1 MEKIPT
7 ENNLESKEGGLER
20 YKDLVQE
27 ILFVRHGATS
37 YKEQFDKN
45 FDGGNDLKEIGVTQA
60 EEAGLHIDDFVN
72 KEKSVKIFTS
82 PRARTKNTADIIKNK
97 LAESNPS
104 TQINISNAESLIN
117 TKVRKGDD
125 EVDVWSSLFTEY
137 QNREALPQMND
148 EYYSGKL
155 NERYGNVIESPTAQ
169 SERVLDSFTK
179 MLRIIRKRE
188 ELGKDNE
195 NVVLVGHNETL
206 NLLLQNYG
214 KNLSENDFRIISTG
228 EVAHMEIYP
237 DYVIVKYN
245 EQEYKL
251 NM

>member
-7 ENNLESKEGGLER
+7 ENNMEGNIEK

-45 FDGGNDLKEIGVTQA
+45 FDKGNDLREIGVSEA
-60 EEAGLHIDDFVN
+60 EEAGIHVDDFIN

-82 PRARTKNTADIIKNK
+82 PRVRAKNTADIIKSK
-97 LAESNPS
+97 LEEVNPS
-104 TQINISNAESLIN
+104 TQVKISNAESLIN
-117 TKVRKGDD
+117 TKVREGDD
-125 EVDVWSSLFTEY
+125 EVDVWSFLRTEY

-148 EYYSGKL
+148 EYYSGEL
-155 NERYGNVIESPTAQ
+155 NEKYGDVIESPTEQ
-169 SERVLDSFTK
+169 SERIKNSFEK

-188 ELGKDNE
+188 KLGKDNE
-195 NVVLVGHNETL
+195 NMILIGHNETL

-214 KNLSENDFRIISTG
+214 ENLTEKDFRIISTG
-228 EVAHMEIYP
+228 EVAHLQIYL
-237 DYVIVKYN
+237 DHVIIKYR
-245 EQEYKL
+245 EQEYRL